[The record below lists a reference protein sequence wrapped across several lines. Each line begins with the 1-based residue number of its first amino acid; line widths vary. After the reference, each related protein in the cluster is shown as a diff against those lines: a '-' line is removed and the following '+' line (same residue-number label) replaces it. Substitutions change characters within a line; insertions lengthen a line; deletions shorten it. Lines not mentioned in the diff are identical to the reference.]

1 MSDNESIIDDYELV
15 NCIST
20 GNLSQIWE
28 VKQVSSGQQLAMKL
42 LLPEAF
48 AEGEYKRALK
58 QEASV
63 AKNLEHPNIIRVFD
77 VVVNRKH
84 AYFIM
89 EYFRAPNLKNMIRN
103 DLTGARVRARRMM
116 ECVCQALAAMQEQG
130 LVHRD
135 IKPDNI
141 LINKGSEVRLIDFSL
156 TTKSAGALAKVLSS
170 KKRTSIQGTRTYLA
184 PEVIKREPTTFAAD
198 MYSLGITFYEV
209 LAGRPP
215 FISGNPNELLMMHIR
230 ETPEKPSG
238 FHDNVTPEADNLVMR
253 MLAKKPKDRPENMQE
268 LFAEIRSL
276 KIFKTDPEEYARAK
290 AQAAEANYKD
300 SMAHRLDSRSD
311 ADRTPEEKAAAAEV
325 AREKAKKRAEIL
337 AKSKKSAAESQKKP
351 AAASA
356 APQQPAPQQ
365 PAPPPMQQPMAPG
378 YGMPGYPAPP
388 MPGYPQM
395 PPQMYPQQP
404 YGMPPGYPPGQG
416 GAPYPMPPG
425 MPQQPGMPPQQAPPQ
440 PQQQPP
446 QQPPQQQ
453 PVQPP
458 AGAQPPQ
465 QQPPQQQPQQPAA
478 AKEEVLET
486 PRKVVREKPKSRPP
500 VKQDANPDEIPLM
513 DELPDVL

>member
-1 MSDNESIIDDYELV
+1 MADNESIIDDYELV

-48 AEGEYKRALK
+48 AEAEYKRALK
-58 QEASV
+58 QEAAI

-89 EYFRAPNLKNMIRN
+89 EYFRAANLKNMIRN
-103 DLTGARVRARRMM
+103 DLTGTRVRARRMM
-116 ECVCQALAAMQEQG
+116 ECVSQALAAMQEQG

-170 KKRTSIQGTRTYLA
+170 KRRTSIQGTRTYLA

-209 LAGRPP
+209 LTGRPP

-253 MLAKKPKDRPENMQE
+253 MLAKKPKDRPANMQE
-268 LFAEIRSL
+268 LFAEVRSL
-276 KIFKTDPEEYARAK
+276 KIFKSDPEEYARAK
-290 AQAAEANYKD
+290 AEAAEATYKD

-311 ADRTPEEKAAAAEV
+311 ADRTPEEKEAAAGV
-325 AREKAKKRAEIL
+325 AREKAKRKAEIL
-337 AKSKKSAAESQKKP
+337 AKSKKSAADSLKKP
-351 AAASA
+351 GDSK
-356 APQQPAPQQ
+356 APQQPAAAQPQQ
-365 PAPPPMQQPMAPG
+365 PPQQPMPPG
-378 YGMPGYPAPP
+378 YGMPGYPMPP

-425 MPQQPGMPPQQAPPQ
+425 GMPPQQPGAPQQAPPQ
-440 PQQQPP
+440 QPAPPAGGQQQPQQPPPQTPAQQPP

-453 PVQPP
+453 EVQKTPP
-458 AGAQPPQ
+458 KPAREEPQ
-465 QQPPQQQPQQPAA
+465 KKKPA
-478 AKEEVLET
+478 
-486 PRKVVREKPKSRPP
+486 KPKA
-500 VKQDANPDEIPLM
+500 DPDEIPLM
-513 DELPDVL
+513 DELPDVF

>member
-156 TTKSAGALAKVLSS
+156 TTKSAGALAQGALEQEADIDPGNTHLS
-170 KKRTSIQGTRTYLA
+170 GTRG
-184 PEVIKREPTTFAAD
+184 D
-198 MYSLGITFYEV
+198 
-209 LAGRPP
+209 
-215 FISGNPNELLMMHIR
+215 
-230 ETPEKPSG
+230 
-238 FHDNVTPEADNLVMR
+238 
-253 MLAKKPKDRPENMQE
+253 
-268 LFAEIRSL
+268 
-276 KIFKTDPEEYARAK
+276 
-290 AQAAEANYKD
+290 QA
-300 SMAHRLDSRSD
+300 
-311 ADRTPEEKAAAAEV
+311 
-325 AREKAKKRAEIL
+325 
-337 AKSKKSAAESQKKP
+337 
-351 AAASA
+351 
-356 APQQPAPQQ
+356 
-365 PAPPPMQQPMAPG
+365 
-378 YGMPGYPAPP
+378 
-388 MPGYPQM
+388 
-395 PPQMYPQQP
+395 
-404 YGMPPGYPPGQG
+404 
-416 GAPYPMPPG
+416 
-425 MPQQPGMPPQQAPPQ
+425 
-440 PQQQPP
+440 
-446 QQPPQQQ
+446 
-453 PVQPP
+453 
-458 AGAQPPQ
+458 
-465 QQPPQQQPQQPAA
+465 
-478 AKEEVLET
+478 
-486 PRKVVREKPKSRPP
+486 
-500 VKQDANPDEIPLM
+500 
-513 DELPDVL
+513 